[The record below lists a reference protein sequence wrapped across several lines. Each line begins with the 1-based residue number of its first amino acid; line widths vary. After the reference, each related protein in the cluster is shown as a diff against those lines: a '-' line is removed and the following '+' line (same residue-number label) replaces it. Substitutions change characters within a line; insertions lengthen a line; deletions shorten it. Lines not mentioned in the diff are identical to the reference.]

1 MLEKPAGLAGIL
13 RRDAEDGPHGEEQ
26 GCEDVFRGGH
36 IRTMRECGRA
46 APVTPVDGSSC
57 ALRDVCGL

>member
-13 RRDAEDGPHGEEQ
+13 RRDAEDGPHGEGQ

>member
-1 MLEKPAGLAGIL
+1 MLEKPAGPAGIP
-13 RRDAEDGPHGEEQ
+13 RRGAEDGPRGEGQ
-26 GCEDVFRGGH
+26 GCKDVFRGGH
-36 IRTMRECGRA
+36 IRTMRERGRA